1 MATVKVA
8 AYFDVAED
16 KEDEVAYAVMTA
28 LSLVLPYMAD
38 NVEILQE
45 ED

>member
-16 KEDEVAYAVMTA
+16 KEQEVVYAIATA
-28 LSLVLPYMAD
+28 LSLMLPYMAD

-45 ED
+45 EA